1 MDEEKKTVTMRS
13 LWKESL
19 CDENGKISSSRLQAQ
34 QMIVLGAV
42 VALAGLVLCAFGKDV
57 STYALGVLGI
67 CAGQGASNVWAGQ
80 KSKAPA
86 KEKKP

>member
-1 MDEEKKTVTMRS
+1 MTEEKKTMTMTS

-19 CDENGKISSSRLQAQ
+19 CDEEGKVSSSRLQAQ

-42 VALAGLVLCAFGKDV
+42 VAVAGLVLCAFGKDV

-80 KSKAPA
+80 KSKAKA
-86 KEKKP
+86 KTP